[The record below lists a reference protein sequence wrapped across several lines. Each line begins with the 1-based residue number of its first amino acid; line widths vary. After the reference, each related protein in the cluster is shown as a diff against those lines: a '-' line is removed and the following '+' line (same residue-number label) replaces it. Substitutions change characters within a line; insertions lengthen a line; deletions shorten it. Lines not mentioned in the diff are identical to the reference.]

1 MKKKGMEP
9 FGEALKDFYKGET
22 NTQITLIRD
31 DGFEFNVPIGYFF
44 RSPKDFSNVEKEAI
58 RLCKGKVLDMGAGVG
73 PHSLEL
79 QRLGLDVYA
88 IDISSQ
94 ACEIMT
100 KRGVKNVQCTDFY
113 NFKMDSFD
121 TILLLGRSIGF
132 VGNLKGIKK
141 FLSFCKTRLNPK
153 GIIILDSIDMRSTEE
168 KSILDYLE
176 RNRKLGKYPG
186 EATLQMK
193 YKNILGDKFQ
203 NIQIDPDTLKECTQE
218 IGLSCK
224 ILCREKD
231 GNYLAMISI

>member
-1 MKKKGMEP
+1 MKQKGMEP
-9 FGEALKDFYKGET
+9 FGEALKDFYNGEK
-22 NTQITLIRD
+22 NVEITLIRD

-44 RSPKDFSNVEKEAI
+44 RSPKDFSKVEKVAI

-79 QRLGLDVYA
+79 QRLGLEVYA

-113 NFKMDSFD
+113 NLKMDSFD

-132 VGNLKGIKK
+132 VGNLEGIKK
-141 FLSFCKTRLNPK
+141 FLSFCKTRLNPE
-153 GIIILDSIDMRSTEE
+153 GIIVVDSVDMRSTQE

-176 RNRKLGKYPG
+176 RNRKLGKYIG
-186 EATLQMK
+186 EGILQMK
-193 YKNILGDKFQ
+193 YNNILGDKFQ
-203 NIQIDPDTLKECTQE
+203 NIQIDPDTLKESVQE

-224 ILCREKD
+224 ILCKEED